1 MSNVTNEETSEETN
15 EEPQAAGR
23 LSLEVTAVIP
33 LGAILNNDDAPQAA
47 LVMCADG
54 SVRWIATD
62 NVEEAE

>member
-1 MSNVTNEETSEETN
+1 MSDVTNEETN

-23 LSLEVTAVIP
+23 LSLEVTAIIP
-33 LGAILNNDDAPQAA
+33 LGAILNNNDDAPQAA

>member
-1 MSNVTNEETSEETN
+1 MSDVTNEETN

-33 LGAILNNDDAPQAA
+33 LAAVLNADDAPPAA

-62 NVEEAE
+62 NVEEAEEE